1 MSRKHNPA
9 EALCFWALALTWPLY
24 AIGALYIVGPALGWI
39 LLAMVGASLYLGPA
53 IRRDLQA
60 AGPVP
65 TVVWAWIIGTLSM
78 LVALWIGHL
87 NWGLGTG
94 EMIKSSIGWAKGWA
108 LAALFPLA
116 GAVLPIRR
124 KPLIRAMCIVG
135 LWTLML
141 LPILLAAPFIH
152 LPSRIFKSPFSVVGG
167 PGPEYFTV
175 FLYTI
180 DPETFTPRWQFYAPW
195 SPFAGLIGVVM
206 VLFALEDRK
215 KFWMAAGVLA
225 GLAMIILS
233 SSRMSLIA
241 VVVCVAFPR
250 LAPLVRLPVT
260 WIASTVAATS
270 MAVFGN
276 AALGLVRNSMAA
288 FKGARVS
295 SSRVRDTLQRI
306 AFDRW
311 RREAPLFGHGAVER
325 GPHIVEYMPIGSHHT
340 WFGLLYVKGLVGML
354 SLLVPMAYQFWLTMV
369 DATRGVRGRLPFGIM
384 LLLLQLTFGENLEIE
399 VYLFWPAFVLL
410 GIHAREVRLAKL
422 TWTNAPSGQSTG
434 PIGPV
439 ALA

>member
-1 MSRKHNPA
+1 MTTMTRKRNPA
-9 EALCFWALALTWPLY
+9 ESLCFWTISLTWPFY
-24 AIGALYIVGPALGWI
+24 AIGALYIVGPVVGWV
-39 LLAMVGASLYLGPA
+39 LFAMVALSLYLGPA
-53 IRRDLQA
+53 MRRDLRA

-65 TVVWAWIIGTLSM
+65 AAMWVWIIGALIM
-78 LVALWIGHL
+78 LVVLWVGHL

-124 KPLIRAMCIVG
+124 RPLIRAMCICG
-135 LWTLML
+135 LCTLAL
-141 LPILLAAPFIH
+141 LPFLLVSPFLH
-152 LPSRIFKSPFSVVGG
+152 LPSQIFRSPLSAVGG

-175 FLYTI
+175 YLYTV
-180 DPETFTPRWQFYAPW
+180 DPETNTPRWQFYAPW
-195 SPFAGLIGVVM
+195 SPFAGLIGVAV
-206 VLFALEDRK
+206 VIFALEERNRR
-215 KFWMAAGVLA
+215 WLIAGVLA

-233 SSRMSLIA
+233 SSRMSLIG

-250 LAPLVRLPVT
+250 IAPLVRLPVT
-260 WIASTVAATS
+260 WLASTVAATS

-276 AALGLVRNSMAA
+276 AALGLVQNSMAA

-325 GPHIVEYMPIGSHHT
+325 GPHIVEFMPIGSHHT
-340 WFGLLYVKGLVGML
+340 WFGLLYVKGLIGML
-354 SLLVPMAYQFWLTMV
+354 SLLVPMAFQFWLTMV
-369 DATRGVRGRLPFGIM
+369 DATRGSRGRLPFGIM

-399 VYLFWPAFVLL
+399 VYLFWPAFVML
-410 GIHAREVRLAKL
+410 GIHAREMITAAPVRPKSPAMEP
-422 TWTNAPSGQSTG
+422 A
-434 PIGPV
+434 
-439 ALA
+439 